1 MEKEMIIKILQS
13 AGINFPVILDWGGC
27 INRLPTLIVD
37 PGQTTEAVRLL
48 STPNSCAIDEFAKD
62 NEIRE
67 LLAENRSANV
77 IIPYS
82 GQKGDRIIK
91 VICSLIRTR
100 EISALPILITEKPYV
115 EDPEGLQFFIFIS
128 GKMSGITIDWS
139 MVVPPVGSLPV
150 VREKYME
157 SVATAENNEEGFWI
171 AAACFMFPRI
181 GRTHE
186 YELILETA
194 KQMVETDENCRE
206 TDDLSEEFIE
216 VLNKWQNETRFN
228 SVYELPYLEK
238 TAIAN
243 IEGSVFYDAEHL
255 YIPEILFKE
264 ICKLLLSYVPIGV
277 LKHRISEDG
286 ILKVDKSGGYTVK
299 RTYYNEAEDRLTMRV
314 MRFDRSRTNELGE
327 MDFVTACEM
336 RKEIHI

>member
-1 MEKEMIIKILQS
+1 MDTEKIIKVLLS
-13 AGINFPVILDWGGC
+13 GAINYPVISDWGGC
-27 INRLPTLIVD
+27 INKLPTLIVD

-48 STPNSCAIDEFAKD
+48 STPNSIAIDEFTKED
-62 NEIRE
+62 RIRDI
-67 LLAENRSANV
+67 LSTRRSACV

-82 GQKGDRIIK
+82 GQKGDKIIR

-115 EDPEGLQFFIFIS
+115 EDPEGMQFFIFIS
-128 GKMSGITIDWS
+128 GKMSGMTIDWS
-139 MVVPPVGSLPV
+139 MVVPPLGSLPV
-150 VREKYME
+150 VREKYVE
-157 SVATAENNEEGFWI
+157 SVVTVTSIEEGFWT
-171 AAACFMFPRI
+171 AAACFMFPHI
-181 GRTHE
+181 GNPD
-186 YELILETA
+186 YEMILETA

-264 ICKLLLSYVPIGV
+264 ICKPLLSYVPIGV